1 MTKIIEVKNLS
12 KQYDRILA
20 VNNISFSVDK
30 GSLFAFLGTNGAGK
44 TSAINMI
51 CTLLSKTSGKIFVD
65 GMDIDTNA
73 AQVRERIGIVF
84 QDNMLDL
91 ALTVSE
97 NLKIR
102 GKLQGLY
109 GSFLSYRLHEMKNL
123 LALSDIWKRP
133 VSKLS
138 GGQKR
143 KCEIARAL
151 LGRPEILILD
161 EPTTGLD
168 PQTRKSIWEVI
179 LSLQKSNDMSIFLTT
194 HYMEEAAAAD
204 YVVIL
209 ENGSICA
216 KGSPAELKNKYSK
229 DTLKLRFSNMEA
241 GRKALDKMG
250 CTVNQKADIL
260 FVPVENSHAA
270 LKIINGLE
278 DFLDFELIK
287 GSMDDMFLNATGQ
300 KEVRHP

>member
-287 GSMDDMFLNATGQ
+287 GSMDDIFLNATGQ